1 VCCGASAFSISLTVQ
16 GTKLYQATRR
26 AIAKRQPALLRL
38 ISKFN
43 DNCEKLDRLCPD
55 GCPIP
60 ISAPL
65 PTQLNALRSD
75 TSLHED
81 VCISPTA
88 GGIPPW
94 LADDDVRDGL
104 RSLHAIDR
112 CREEANRLNLDRTNL
127 KLWLENEQLIVAEAL
142 ASHPGAL
149 HNILF
154 DLY

>member
-1 VCCGASAFSISLTVQ
+1 
-16 GTKLYQATRR
+16 
-26 AIAKRQPALLRL
+26 
-38 ISKFN
+38 
-43 DNCEKLDRLCPD
+43 
-55 GCPIP
+55 
-60 ISAPL
+60 
-65 PTQLNALRSD
+65 
-75 TSLHED
+75 
-81 VCISPTA
+81 
-88 GGIPPW
+88 
-94 LADDDVRDGL
+94 VRDGL